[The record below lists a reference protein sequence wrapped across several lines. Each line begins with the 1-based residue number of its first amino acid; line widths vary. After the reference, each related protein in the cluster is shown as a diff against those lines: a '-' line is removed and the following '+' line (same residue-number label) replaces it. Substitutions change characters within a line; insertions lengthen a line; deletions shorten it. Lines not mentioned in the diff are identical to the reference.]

1 MPISKKTKKPVTP
14 KSGKSEE
21 TTVSEVKCDDLK
33 SFDAVDDLSTEHFS
47 SSDDSEDE
55 VTLNRSG
62 NVPKHWYEEED
73 HRGYDIYGSKV
84 VKTLMSSKIDELL
97 KNAENPE
104 SWRTVQDL
112 QNEREV
118 YLTDADIEIIRRLRA
133 GYYPDGTMRDDD
145 YYVEYDDTPHK
156 IHPLRSKDLPKSRF
170 LASKDESRE
179 ITRLVK
185 LIRAGKLLPRSRR
198 GIAKPSE
205 HELYDMWAPV
215 DDDTVVVK
223 GPSRMPAPKMPLPGH
238 AESYHPPEEYLFS
251 PEEKNEWLAGDDSTR
266 KSTFIP
272 ESFPCLRR
280 VPWYAAFITERFSR
294 CLDLYT
300 VPRMFKKKMN
310 IDPESLLPK
319 LPKLSDLRP
328 FPTCVSVEYIGHEKP
343 ITSVSPSPTG
353 EWLASTSTDGS
364 VRVWDTITGKCI
376 WVASEGPSRSVVS
389 WHPSLPILAVGD
401 MDGSVCFVFLNEMID
416 ESRDESIAQKI
427 SDALSIPEGMES
439 NWERSQDEK
448 TTILKFS
455 FGATTPITSLNWHNK
470 GVFLAA
476 VASASPSREKSCCVI
491 SIANKKH
498 VSPLKGKGQT
508 TGSAKHVVFHPTKPY
523 LIVAGSSHVAV
534 FDLKTQHKVKSLNPN
549 SNTVS
554 SIAVHPAGNG
564 SHYIASSLDCK
575 VIWFDS
581 EVRDKPWKNLR
592 HHGSAVRKVAIHP
605 LAGDRLPLM
614 ASAGDDRAVH
624 VIYSKVYENDETK
637 NPMVVPVKKLGHPD
651 RVVDCQW
658 HPTLPWI
665 FTACTDG
672 IVRLWA

>member
-1 MPISKKTKKPVTP
+1 MPISKRSKKPV
-14 KSGKSEE
+14 GDKSEKIGQNP
-21 TTVSEVKCDDLK
+21 VKEVKP
-33 SFDAVDDLSTEHFS
+33 VDTTIVGVSDEVSTENFS
-47 SSDDSEDE
+47 SSDDSDDE
-55 VTLNRSG
+55 IVLNRSG
-62 NVPKHWYEEED
+62 NVPKHWYEEEE
-73 HRGYDIYGSKV
+73 HRGYDIYGTKV

-97 KNAENPE
+97 KNAENPD

-133 GYYPDGTMRDDD
+133 GYYPDGSVRDDD

-156 IHPLRSKDLPKSRF
+156 LHPLRNKDLPKSRF

-185 LIRAGKLLPRSRR
+185 LIRAGKLVPRSRR
-198 GIAKPSE
+198 NNRPPAASLFDI
-205 HELYDMWAPV
+205 WAPA
-215 DDDTVVVK
+215 DEDTVVPK
-223 GPSRMPAPKMPLPGH
+223 GPSHIPAPKMPLPGH
-238 AESYHPPEEYLFS
+238 GESYHPPEEYLYTQ
-251 PEEKNEWLAGDDSTR
+251 EEKDEWLAGDDSTR

-272 ESFPCLRR
+272 QSFPCLRR

-300 VPRMFKKKMN
+300 VPRMLKKKMN
-310 IDPESLLPK
+310 VDPESLLPQ

-328 FPTCVSVEYIGHEKP
+328 FPTCVSVEFIGHEKP
-343 ITSVSPSPTG
+343 VTSVSPSPTG

-364 VRVWDTITGKCI
+364 VRVWDTLTGKCI
-376 WVASEGPSRSVVS
+376 WSAADGPSRSVVA
-389 WHPSLPILAVGD
+389 WHPSLPILAIGD
-401 MDGSVCFVFLNEMID
+401 MDGSVSFVFLTDMIE
-416 ESRDESIAQKI
+416 ESRDETIAQKI
-427 SDALSIPEGMES
+427 ADALSIPAGMET
-439 NWERSQDEK
+439 NWESVVDNK
-448 TTILKFS
+448 TKILKFS
-455 FGATTPITSLNWHNK
+455 FGASTPITSLSWHSK
-470 GVFLAA
+470 GVFIAA
-476 VASASPSREKSCCVI
+476 VSSASASREKSCCVI

-498 VSPLKGKGQT
+498 VSPLKGKGQA
-508 TGSAKHVVFHPTKPY
+508 TGSAKHVVFHPSKPY
-523 LIVAGSSHVAV
+523 LVVAGTSHVAV
-534 FDLKTQHKVKSLNPN
+534 FDLKTQSKVKSLNPN

-581 EVRDKPWKNLR
+581 DVRDKPWKNLR

-624 VIYSKVYENDETK
+624 VIYSKVYEDDETK
-637 NPMVVPVKKLGHPD
+637 NPMVVPVKKLSHPD